1 MTSRTPFHL
10 DCTANLAECGCAC
23 ERCIGEMTAV
33 FGGTP
38 GVSKFYREGDGVV
51 VEHDPGVVTAEE
63 LMEVF
68 RGLPSFY
75 QSHFVPAVMAKPGGQ
90 D

>member
-1 MTSRTPFHL
+1 MSSRTPFHL

-23 ERCIGEMTAV
+23 ERCIEEMKAV
-33 FGGTP
+33 FGGMR
-38 GVSKFYREGDGVV
+38 GVSGFYREGGGVV
-51 VEHDPGVVTAEE
+51 VEHDASVVTAEQ
-63 LMEVF
+63 LMDVF

-75 QSHFVPAVMAKPGGQ
+75 QNHFVSSVMENPGGQ

>member
-1 MTSRTPFHL
+1 MTTRSAFDL
-10 DCTANLAECGCAC
+10 DCTAILPECGCNCA
-23 ERCIGEMTAV
+23 RCIEEMKST

-38 GVSKFYREGDGVV
+38 GVSKFYREGGGVV
-51 VEHDPGVVTAEE
+51 VEHDASVVTVEQ
-63 LMEVF
+63 LMDIF

-75 QSHFVPAVMAKPGGQ
+75 RNHFVPSVMEQPGRQ